1 MVAYL
6 LILVQFQTPEVLE
19 LSRQIK
25 EKLKE
30 VDQFGNLYLIAI
42 FKTELAFSLVCLDF
56 VCACVC

>member
-19 LSRQIK
+19 LSKQIK

-42 FKTELAFSLVCLDF
+42 LKTFSLVCLDF